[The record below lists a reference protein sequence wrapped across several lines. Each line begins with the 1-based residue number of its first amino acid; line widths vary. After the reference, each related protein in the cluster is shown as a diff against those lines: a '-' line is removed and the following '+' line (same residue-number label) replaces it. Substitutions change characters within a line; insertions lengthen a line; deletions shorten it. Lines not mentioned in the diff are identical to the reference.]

1 MERRRRRRGEDGAPL
16 NWSLS
21 SLLGPLRGRRGSA
34 QGPAASPAQR
44 ASDIS
49 RLLEATDS
57 DGEGFFFCSCFSPLI
72 GSDAPQRFCNTR

>member
-57 DGEGFFFCSCFSPLI
+57 DGEGFFLFLLLAVDWLRCASAVL
-72 GSDAPQRFCNTR
+72 